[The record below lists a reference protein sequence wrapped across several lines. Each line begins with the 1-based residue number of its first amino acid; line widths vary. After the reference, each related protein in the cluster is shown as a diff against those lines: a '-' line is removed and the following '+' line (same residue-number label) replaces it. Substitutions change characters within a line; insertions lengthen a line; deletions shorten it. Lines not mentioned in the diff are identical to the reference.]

1 MSEPPVRL
9 DPADAVP
16 PGERAALADTA
27 RHLVDERADLAH
39 TAQDLVGE
47 RAGLAETA
55 RSLVDERAA
64 LAETAQELVKSN
76 RALTTN
82 VATLIDTVA
91 QLARKISV
99 RTWAF
104 VIVIVLDII
113 LTFALGFFGIS
124 YFRAQDQIAAIVAQ
138 LDRSVHAQCGTL
150 ELLIKSY
157 RGQPP
162 PGSPIDPREY
172 NDAYI
177 KIQRQADDV
186 PCGIKHVVPG
196 T

>member
-1 MSEPPVRL
+1 MSEPPVRP

-27 RHLVDERADLAH
+27 RHLVDERADLAE
-39 TAQDLVGE
+39 TAQSLVGE
-47 RAGLAETA
+47 RAE
-55 RSLVDERAA
+55 

-76 RALTTN
+76 HALTT
-82 VATLIDTVA
+82 TVGDLVKTVG

-99 RTWAF
+99 RTWTF

-162 PGSPIDPREY
+162 PGSPINPRDY

-177 KIQRQADDV
+177 RIQRQADDV